1 MRRFITFALAIFL
14 GSAWSGGRTA
24 AQDNGVIHSNVKAV
38 LPLPTREAKPGLR
51 WWWLGS
57 AVDKENLSWCLS
69 EYAKAGVGAVE
80 ITPIYGVQGNDAN
93 DISYLSPEWMEMLR
107 HVEAENKRLDIE
119 TGMATGTGW
128 PFGGPWVPIEE
139 AACKA
144 FVVDTLV
151 ASVVKPESIEF
162 DIPDKER
169 KFAKLK
175 LLKSFPKDEGMQRV
189 IALYESRTRQMVK
202 RAAPGGEGYV
212 VNHFDSTAVAHYLQ
226 HIEKAFEQT
235 GTPYPHTFF
244 NDSYEVYG
252 ANWTP
257 TLFDEFARR
266 RGYRLE
272 DKIEQFVDG
281 DPQVVSDYRETLADM
296 VLNNFTKQWTA
307 WAHKHGAITRNQA
320 HGSPAN
326 LIDCYS
332 AVDIP
337 EIEGFGLTDF
347 GIRGLR
353 KDEGNTRPNYSDLS
367 MLKYAPSAAHVTG
380 KKYTSSET
388 FTWLT
393 EHFRTSLS
401 QMKPD
406 LDLMFCAGV
415 NHMFFHGTTYSPKD
429 DPWPG
434 WRFYASVD
442 MSPNNSIWRD
452 APELMAYITRCQT
465 YLQWG
470 QPDNDFL
477 VYLPVRD
484 MWRNNTKNW
493 LMMFDIHSM
502 DKKAPDFIS
511 TILDIDKA
519 GFDCDY
525 ISDNL
530 LLSTDYAGGCLCTA
544 AGTRYKG
551 IIIPEGCVMP
561 KDVEEHVK
569 ALGNKGAKVIYGHNK
584 GDMER
589 AANPEPMKSRHGLKI
604 IRRSNDYGHHYFI
617 ANLTDHDVKASV
629 PLAVTEKYGMWYNPM
644 TNIYTK
650 ARLDAGELELNLR
663 SGESRILVCANTE
676 DIYPEGIA
684 EERSSEGTGEI
695 DITNGKWTLS
705 FIEEQ
710 PKVGQAYKLD
720 KLQTWETLGDSAA
733 VTMGTG
739 VYETEVKLSRDDARK
754 HWTIDLGDVR
764 ESARVYINNVY
775 IGCAWAVPFVLD
787 CKDALK
793 KGKNTIRIEVTNLP
807 ANRIADLDRKGVKW
821 RKMKEINVVDINY
834 KKTTYADWKP
844 VESGIRKA
852 VLVRN

>member
-1 MRRFITFALAIFL
+1 MRRFITFLLAMAVC
-14 GSAWSGGRTA
+14 SAWAKS
-24 AQDNGVIHSNVKAV
+24 I
-38 LPLPTREAKPGLR
+38 LPSPSREAKPGLR

-57 AVDKENLSWCLS
+57 AVDKSNLTWCLS

-80 ITPIYGVQGNDAN
+80 ITPIYGVQGNDSN
-93 DISYLSPEWMEMLR
+93 DISYLSPRWMEMLR
-107 HVEAENKRLDIE
+107 HVESEGERLGIE
-119 TGMATGTGW
+119 TDMATGTGW
-128 PFGGPWVPIEE
+128 PFGGPWVPIEQ

-144 FVVDTLV
+144 IVVDTLV
-151 ASVVKPESIEF
+151 GTMIKPESIDF
-162 DIPDKER
+162 DIPSKER
-169 KFAKLK
+169 KYAKLK
-175 LLKSFPKDEGMQRV
+175 LVRAYPKDGGMQRV

-212 VNHFDSTAVAHYLQ
+212 IDHFDSTAVANYLQ
-226 HIEKAFEQT
+226 HIGKAFQET
-235 GTPYPHTFF
+235 ETPFPHTFF

-257 TLFDEFARR
+257 TLFDEFANR

-272 DKIEQFVDG
+272 DKFEQFVDG

-296 VLNNFTKQWTA
+296 LLQNFTNQWTS
-307 WAHKHGAITRNQA
+307 WAHSHVAITRNQA

-326 LIDCYS
+326 LIDCYA

-353 KDEGNTRPNYSDLS
+353 KDDGFTRPNFSDLS

-415 NHMFFHGTTYSPKD
+415 NHMFFHGTAYSPKD

-452 APELMAYITRCQT
+452 APSLTSYITRCQT

-470 QPDNDFL
+470 NPDNDFI

-502 DKKAPDFIS
+502 DKKAPDFIR

-530 LLSTDYAGGCLCTA
+530 LLTTSIKNGVLTTL
-544 AGTRYKG
+544 AGTTYKG
-551 IIIPEGCVMP
+551 VIIPEGCVMP
-561 KDVEEHVK
+561 KEVANHVE
-569 ALGNKGAKVIYGHNK
+569 ALKGKGANIIYGH
-584 GDMER
+584 DI
-589 AANPEPMKSRHGLKI
+589 AAMQKAAKPEMMKSMLGLKI
-604 IRRSNDYGHHYFI
+604 IRRSNNYGHHYFI
-617 ANLTDHDVKASV
+617 ANLSDRDIRDSV
-629 PLAVTEKYGMWYNPM
+629 PLAVSEKYGLWYDPM
-644 TNIYTK
+644 TDSYTK
-650 ARLDAGELELNLR
+650 AQLTGNQLFVNLK
-663 SGESRILVCANTE
+663 SGESRILVCSDNE
-676 DIYPEGIA
+676 DIYPEGVV
-684 EERSSEGTGEI
+684 EENVSDVSEEI
-695 DITNGKWTLS
+695 DLTANKWTLS
-705 FIEEQ
+705 FIDEQ
-710 PKVGQAYKLD
+710 PKVGTTYKLD
-720 KLQTWETLGDSAA
+720 SLQTWETLGDSAA
-733 VTMGTG
+733 VMMGTG
-739 VYETEVKLSRDDARK
+739 VYETVVKLSRDAACGN
-754 HWTIDLGDVR
+754 WSIDLGDVR

-775 IGCAWAVPFVLD
+775 VGCAWAVPFVLD
-787 CKDALK
+787 CKNALK
-793 KGKNTIRIEVTNLP
+793 KGKNIIRIEVTNLP

-834 KKTTYADWKP
+834 KRTTYENWKP
-844 VESGIRKA
+844 VPSGISKVR
-852 VLVRN
+852 LVKN

>member
-1 MRRFITFALAIFL
+1 MRQFITLLLAMMSC
-14 GSAWSGGRTA
+14 SAW
-24 AQDNGVIHSNVKAV
+24 AQLR
-38 LPLPTREAKPGLR
+38 LPSPSRESKPGLR

-57 AVDKENLSWCLS
+57 AVDKSNLTWCLS
-69 EYAKAGVGAVE
+69 EYSKAGVGAVE
-80 ITPIYGVQGNDAN
+80 ITPIYGVQGNDSN
-93 DISYLSPEWMEMLR
+93 DICYLSPRWMEMLR
-107 HVEAENKRLDIE
+107 HVESEGERLGIE
-119 TGMATGTGW
+119 TDMATGTGW
-128 PFGGPWVPIEE
+128 PFGGPWVPIEH

-144 FVVDTLV
+144 IVVDTLV
-151 ASVVKPESIEF
+151 GSMIKPETIDF
-162 DIPDKER
+162 NIPSKER
-169 KFAKLK
+169 KYAKLK
-175 LLKSFPKDEGMQRV
+175 LVRSYPKDGGMQRV

-212 VNHFDSTAVAHYLQ
+212 IDHFDSTAVANYLQ
-226 HIEKAFEQT
+226 HISKAFQES
-235 GTPYPHTFF
+235 GTPFPHTFF

-257 TLFDEFARR
+257 SLFDEFANR

-272 DKIEQFVDG
+272 DKFEQFVDG

-296 VLNNFTKQWTA
+296 LLQNFTNQWTE
-307 WAHKHGAITRNQA
+307 WAHSHGAITRNQA

-326 LIDCYS
+326 LIDCYA

-353 KDEGNTRPNYSDLS
+353 KDDGFTRPNFSDLS

-415 NHMFFHGTTYSPKD
+415 NHMFFHGTAYSPKD

-452 APELMAYITRCQT
+452 APSLMSYITRCQT

-470 QPDNDFL
+470 RPDNDFI

-502 DKKAPDFIS
+502 DKKAPDFIR
-511 TILDIDKA
+511 TILDIDKE

-530 LLSTDYAGGCLCTA
+530 LLTTSIKNGVLTTL
-544 AGTRYKG
+544 AGTTYKG
-551 IIIPEGCVMP
+551 VIIPEGCVMP
-561 KDVEEHVK
+561 KEVANHVE
-569 ALGNKGAKVIYGHNK
+569 ALKGKGANIIYGH
-584 GDMER
+584 DI
-589 AANPEPMKSRHGLKI
+589 AAMQKAAKPEMMKSMLGLKM

-617 ANLTDHDVKASV
+617 ANLSDRDIRASV
-629 PLAVTEKYGMWYNPM
+629 PLAVSEKYGLWYDPM
-644 TNIYTK
+644 TDSYTK
-650 ARLDAGELELNLR
+650 ARLTGNELFVNLK
-663 SGESRILVCANTE
+663 SGESRILVCSDNE
-676 DIYPEGIA
+676 DIYPEGVV
-684 EERSSEGTGEI
+684 EENVSDVLEEI
-695 DITNGKWTLS
+695 DLTANKWKLS
-705 FIEEQ
+705 FIDEQ
-710 PKVGQAYKLD
+710 PKVGITYKLD
-720 KLQTWETLGDSAA
+720 SLQTWETLGDGAA

-739 VYETEVKLSRDDARK
+739 VYETIVKLSRDAACGN
-754 HWTIDLGDVR
+754 WSIDLGDVR

-775 IGCAWAVPFVLD
+775 VGCAWAVPFVLD
-787 CKDALK
+787 CKNALK
-793 KGKNTIRIEVTNLP
+793 KGKNIIRIEVTNLP

-834 KKTTYADWKP
+834 KRTTYENWKP
-844 VESGIRKA
+844 VPSGISKVR
-852 VLVRN
+852 LVKN